1 MKKIKNLFLLSIIL
15 LISNTIN
22 AQNFSLS
29 LKAINIA
36 NLTGRQSFAVGQAN
50 GKWLIIGG
58 RTDGLHRR
66 QPFTTFDING
76 QPTELLVIDP
86 ISKEKWSASINT
98 LPANIQESLKAT
110 NINFIQ
116 NNNQLYLIGG
126 YGYSNSVAD
135 HITYNT
141 LTAVN
146 VSQTIQA
153 IISGNDIASYFRQI
167 NNSLFLNTG
176 GQLEKINNSYYL
188 IGGQNFQGRY
198 NPMGPTHGPGFTQV
212 YSNQIRKFNIE
223 DNGTFLGINNISII
237 TDSLNLHR
245 RDYNALP
252 QILPNHEQG
261 ITVFSGVFQQNADLP
276 YLNSVTIDSININ
289 VNNNFNQYYNH
300 YHCAN
305 IPMFSANENKMHNI
319 FFGGIAQYYDSLGI
333 LVQDNNAPF
342 VNTIARVT
350 RDSLGNMAEYKLPIE
365 MPAFLGAGSE
375 FIYNEQIPTYANG
388 VIKFDNLPN
397 DTIVL
402 GYIYGGINS
411 NAKNIFWVNDGSQ
424 SAASAN
430 IFEVSLIKSNTTGFD
445 QLNKQSNGT
454 LKLSV
459 FPNPN
464 DGTFKASYFLTQNT
478 NVHIVLSDSKGNKI
492 KELALNNQSKGEHL
506 YQQRIKNLANG
517 GVYYIT
523 LVTEY
528 EKAFQKIIIEP

>member
-15 LISNTIN
+15 LITNAIN

-36 NLTGRQSFAVGQAN
+36 NLSGRQSFAVGQAN

-66 QPFTTFDING
+66 QPFATFDING

-126 YGYSNSVAD
+126 YGYSYSVAD

-176 GQLEKINNSYYL
+176 GQLEKINASYYL

-198 NPMGPTHGPGFTQV
+198 NPMGPTHGPGFTQA

-223 DNGTFLGINNISII
+223 DNGTILGINNISII

-342 VNTIARVT
+342 VKTIARVS

-375 FIYNEQIPTYANG
+375 FIYNEQIPTYPNG

-397 DTIVL
+397 DSIVL

-430 IFEVSLIKSNTTGFD
+430 VFEVSLIKSNTTGFD

-478 NVHIVLSDSKGNKI
+478 NVHIILSDSKGNKI

>member
-15 LISNTIN
+15 LINNTIN

-66 QPFTTFDING
+66 QPFATFDING

-86 ISKEKWSASINT
+86 INKEKWSVSINT

-176 GQLEKINNSYYL
+176 GQLEKINASYYL

-223 DNGTFLGINNISII
+223 DNGTILGINNISII

-305 IPMFSANENKMHNI
+305 IPMFSANENKMHSI

-333 LVQDNNAPF
+333 LVQDNNVPF
-342 VNTIARVT
+342 VKTIARVS

-397 DTIVL
+397 DSIVL

-430 IFEVSLIKSNTTGFD
+430 VFEVSLIKSNATGLD

>member
-15 LISNTIN
+15 LISNAIN

-36 NLTGRQSFAVGQAN
+36 NLSGRQSFAVGQAN

-66 QPFTTFDING
+66 QPFATFDING

-126 YGYSNSVAD
+126 YGYSYSVAD

-176 GQLEKINNSYYL
+176 GQLEKINASYYL

-198 NPMGPTHGPGFTQV
+198 NPMGPTHGPGFTQA

-223 DNGTFLGINNISII
+223 DNGTILGINNISII

-305 IPMFSANENKMHNI
+305 IPMFSANENKMHSI

-342 VNTIARVT
+342 VKTIARVS

-397 DTIVL
+397 DSIVL

-430 IFEVSLIKSNTTGFD
+430 VFEVSLIKSNATGLD

>member
-15 LISNTIN
+15 LITNAIN

-36 NLTGRQSFAVGQAN
+36 NLSGRQSFAVGQAN

-66 QPFTTFDING
+66 QPFATFDING

-126 YGYSNSVAD
+126 YGYSYSVAD

-176 GQLEKINNSYYL
+176 GQLEKINASYYL

-198 NPMGPTHGPGFTQV
+198 NPMGPTHGPGFTQA

-223 DNGTFLGINNISII
+223 DNGTILGINNISII

-342 VNTIARVT
+342 VKTIARVS

-397 DTIVL
+397 DSIVL

-430 IFEVSLIKSNTTGFD
+430 VFEVSLIKSNTTGFD

-478 NVHIVLSDSKGNKI
+478 NVHIILSDSKGNKI

>member
-15 LISNTIN
+15 LITNAIN

-36 NLTGRQSFAVGQAN
+36 NLSGRQSFAVGQAN

-66 QPFTTFDING
+66 QPFATFDING

-126 YGYSNSVAD
+126 YGYSYSVAD

-176 GQLEKINNSYYL
+176 GQLEKINASYYL

-198 NPMGPTHGPGFTQV
+198 NPMGPTHGPGFTQA

-223 DNGTFLGINNISII
+223 DNGTILGINNISII

-342 VNTIARVT
+342 VKTIAKVS

-397 DTIVL
+397 DSIVL

-430 IFEVSLIKSNTTGFD
+430 VFEVSLIKSNTTGFD

-478 NVHIVLSDSKGNKI
+478 NVHIILSDSKGNKI